1 MSENSNLKQCSR
13 CHSNILLD
21 FFEKN
26 RKGELYKTC
35 NSCRGI
41 NRDAIKK
48 YGENNAEE
56 LNEKSRQYRI
66 NNIDKVREYDRQR
79 DAIRKKEIIQCECG
93 ASISYGNKT
102 KHKQTKIHPEF
113 MTNNNK
119 NLNKA

>member
-13 CHSNILLD
+13 CHSNILLE

-41 NRDAIKK
+41 NRDANKK
-48 YGENNAEE
+48 YRENNTEE

-66 NNIDKVREYDRQR
+66 DNIDKLKEYDRQR

-93 ASISYGNKT
+93 AFISYGNKT
-102 KHKQTKIHPEF
+102 KHKQTKLHQEL
-113 MTNNNK
+113 MANK
-119 NLNKA
+119 NL

>member
-13 CHSNILLD
+13 CHSNILLE

-48 YGENNAEE
+48 YRENNAEE

-93 ASISYGNKT
+93 ASICYGYKAEHRQTNK
-102 KHKQTKIHPEF
+102 HQEL
-113 MTNNNK
+113 MANNN
-119 NLNKA
+119 L

>member
-41 NRDAIKK
+41 NRDAHK
-48 YGENNAEE
+48 
-56 LNEKSRQYRI
+56 QYRDNNTEKESVRHMI
-66 NNIDKVREYDRQR
+66 YRMNNIDKVREYDRQR

-93 ASISYGNKT
+93 ASICYGYKA
-102 KHKQTKIHPEF
+102 KHRQTKKHQEL
-113 MTNNNK
+113 MANNN
-119 NLNKA
+119 L